1 MNIFRGIFTLVNL
14 VTMVALI
21 GWAALWREL
30 DRYHLARM
38 ERQRNSA
45 CDVKQ
50 HLCDKLLE
58 QWPYVNRYSE
68 DMSETRNWKWWAVN
82 V

>member
-1 MNIFRGIFTLVNL
+1 
-14 VTMVALI
+14 MVALI
-21 GWAALWREL
+21 GWAALWRKL
-30 DRYHLARM
+30 DRYHIARM

-50 HLCDKLLE
+50 HLCDKILKQCL
-58 QWPYVNRYSE
+58 YVNRYSA
-68 DMSETRNWKWWAVN
+68 DMPQTRNWKWRVAN